1 MYMKNRTQYATTK
14 VSCPM
19 YTEIRIHWVLLCST
33 ASNIYREI
41 LQEVQQYCPI
51 DAVYAE
57 ILQEMQQIQR

>member
-1 MYMKNRTQYATTK
+1 MQMVKEY
-14 VSCPM
+14 P
-19 YTEIRIHWVLLCST
+19 LCFWLT

-51 DAVYAE
+51 AAVYAE